1 MSADPNPHASQR
13 PITEQLRPLWSG
25 KWLILA
31 CLAVSIGAAW
41 LITSAQTEEYTAT
54 SRVLVENSDLGSQVL
69 FDTGGGED
77 PDVRAATNLD
87 LASLPAIAQR
97 VAARLDIE
105 GGADEVLAAIDADS
119 RPQSRL
125 LTIKATDSSPERAAR
140 LADLFAA
147 EYVAFRGRTN
157 RRRYA
162 AAASAV
168 RSQLRSARRQ
178 RPSTSTVRQ
187 RIRDLQDR
195 LSDLA
200 LRQSLESDATVVQD
214 ATAPTVPTSPN
225 RARNLVLGA
234 LFGLIIGVM
243 LAIVRERLDKRL
255 RDERQVRNIFD
266 GVPVLASLP
275 DASGE
280 RKVMSRMAEAF
291 RTLESNVSF
300 MAVDRPTRSLLV
312 TSASERESRA
322 ATAANLAL
330 ASAERGKEVLL
341 IDGELRR
348 PQLSRTL
355 QMSAARGVSNY
366 LATSSGPL
374 SDFRERLDLT
384 PEGANGE
391 APSMAL
397 SGRVWFVPSGPTPPN
412 PGALMSAGRLEDLLR
427 EATSDMDRVIING
440 APLGNIGDML
450 PLASRADGVLV
461 VVHLGRSRR
470 DEVRRLADQLEQV
483 AVRPLGIVL
492 IGDRQL
498 D

>member
-1 MSADPNPHASQR
+1 VSVDTNPHASQR
-13 PITEQLRPLWSG
+13 PLTEQLRPLWSG

-31 CLAVSIGAAW
+31 CLVVAIGAA
-41 LITSAQTEEYTAT
+41 LIITEAQTEEYTAT
-54 SRVLVENSDLGSQVL
+54 SRVLVENTDLGSSIL

-97 VAARLDIE
+97 VAQRLNVD
-105 GGADEVLAAIDADS
+105 GGSDEVLASIDADS
-119 RPQSRL
+119 KPQSRL
-125 LTIKATDSSPERAAR
+125 LTIKARDESPERAA
-140 LADLFAA
+140 LVANAFAE
-147 EYVAFRGRTN
+147 EYVAFRGRNN

-168 RSQLRSARRQ
+168 RQQITSARRQ
-178 RPSTSTVRQ
+178 RPSTFTTRQ

-195 LSDLA
+195 LADLS
-200 LRQSLESDATVVQD
+200 LRQSLESDASVVQE
-214 ATAPTVPTSPN
+214 ATAPSIPTSPN
-225 RARNLVLGA
+225 RTRNLILGA
-234 LFGLIIGVM
+234 MFGLIIGVV
-243 LAIVRERLDKRL
+243 LAVVRERLDKRL
-255 RDERQVRNIFD
+255 RDVRQVRALFD

-275 DASGE
+275 EASGE
-280 RKVMSRMAEAF
+280 RKVMSAMAEGF

-312 TSASERESRA
+312 TSASDRESRA

-330 ASAERGKEVLL
+330 ASAERGKEVMLV
-341 IDGELRR
+341 DGELRS

-366 LATSSGPL
+366 LSTQSEPL
-374 SDFRERLDLT
+374 DDFRERLDLS
-384 PEGANGE
+384 PQGSNGE

-412 PGALMSAGRLEDLLR
+412 PGALMSQGRLEELLR

-440 APLGNIGDML
+440 APLGNVGDML

-470 DEVRRLADQLEQV
+470 DEMRRLADQLDQV

-492 IGDRQL
+492 IGDRKL